1 MIAIDRWPP
10 TPKQYVAL
18 KAAGRIRHVPD
29 EREQAADEQRA
40 AERERERAV
49 KQADA
54 LVRAARTEAER

>member
-1 MIAIDRWPP
+1 MIPLRSWPP

-40 AERERERAV
+40 TERERERAV
-49 KQADA
+49 RQADA
-54 LVRAARTEAER
+54 LLRAARG